1 MLLSLFILSVVE
13 WSIIPAQVSYG
24 LVWSKAIQ
32 QVLGHFPMGA
42 ERKLHVLAPGFYGKR
57 HFQNLSGSLK

>member
-32 QVLGHFPMGA
+32 QVFLWKTALSEPIRFA
-42 ERKLHVLAPGFYGKR
+42 EIGEIL
-57 HFQNLSGSLK
+57 QSLITALIRSTA